1 MHYQSYR
8 ELNPDSERKRDLI
21 KVIGEGR
28 ITVQPDYANVTL
40 GASTENKEL
49 RLAQEENA
57 KIISDIKKA
66 LNKMGITDK
75 QIQTK
80 DYFIYPQYDYVEGKQ
95 EFRTYKVEH
104 LLQIRELQIESTG
117 LVVDTAVQHGANTI
131 SGLKFEISNYDQ
143 YYKKAMSLAVINAYE
158 KAETIA
164 DTLKV
169 QLDKTPTLI
178 VESPK
183 QEGGPIPL
191 ETTAFV
197 KSAATTPI
205 QPGTMEITSKVN
217 AEYEFH

>member
-8 ELNPDSERKRDLI
+8 ELGAGSEKTRDLI
-21 KVIGEGR
+21 KVIGEGK

-49 RLAQEENA
+49 RPAQEENT
-57 KIISDIKKA
+57 KIISEIKKA

-80 DYFIYPQYDYVEGKQ
+80 DYSIYPQYDYVEGKQ

-104 LLQIRELQIESTG
+104 LLQISELQIENTG

-131 SGLKFEISNYDQ
+131 SGMKFEISNYDQ
-143 YYKKAMSLAVINAYE
+143 YYKKALSLALTNAIE

-164 DTLKV
+164 NTLKV
-169 QLDKTPTLI
+169 QLNKTPTLI
-178 VESPK
+178 VENPK
-183 QEGGPIPL
+183 KQGGPIPL

-205 QPGTMEITSKVN
+205 QPGTMEITSTVN
-217 AEYEFH
+217 AEFQFH